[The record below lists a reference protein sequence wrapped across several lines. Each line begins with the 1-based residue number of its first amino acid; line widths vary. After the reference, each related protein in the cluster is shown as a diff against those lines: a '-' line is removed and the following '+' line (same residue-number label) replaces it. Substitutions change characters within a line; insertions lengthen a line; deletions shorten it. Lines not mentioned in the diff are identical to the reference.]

1 MLRAISLAGL
11 AIVMLAAAP
20 VRGEDASAETKDV
33 RQGRIF
39 AERICAGC
47 HGIQL
52 GQISAAAGA
61 PNFYTV
67 ATTPGMSP
75 LALRVVLET
84 PHHSM
89 PNFPF
94 SDEER
99 RTVIAYILSLRPPE
113 KR

>member
-1 MLRAISLAGL
+1 MTRAIGLGL
-11 AIVMLAAAP
+11 AILILAGAP
-20 VRGEDASAETKDV
+20 VCAQDAEQDAKDV

-39 AERICAGC
+39 AERVCATC

-52 GQISAAAGA
+52 GQISAVAGA
-61 PNFYTV
+61 PNFYTI
-67 ATTPGMSP
+67 AMTPGMSP
-75 LALRVVLET
+75 IALRVVLET

-94 SDEER
+94 SQEER
-99 RTVIAYILSLRPPE
+99 RTVIAYILSLRPAE

>member
-1 MLRAISLAGL
+1 MRRAIGLAGL
-11 AIVMLAAAP
+11 AILIFSGAP
-20 VRGEDASAETKDV
+20 VGAQDGEQDAKDV

-39 AERICAGC
+39 AERVCTTC

-52 GQISAAAGA
+52 GQASPAAGA
-61 PNFYTV
+61 PNFYTI

-75 LALRVVLET
+75 IALRVVLET

>member
-1 MLRAISLAGL
+1 MMRAIGL
-11 AIVMLAAAP
+11 AAVAVLISAETP
-20 VRGEDASAETKDV
+20 VRGQDAGQDPRDV
-33 RQGRIF
+33 TQGRVF
-39 AERICAGC
+39 AERVCAGC

-52 GQISAAAGA
+52 GQPSAVAGA
-61 PNFYTV
+61 PNFYTI
-67 ATTPGMSP
+67 AMTPGMSP
-75 LALRVVLET
+75 IALRVVLET

-99 RTVIAYILSLRPPE
+99 RTVIAYILSLRPNE

>member
-1 MLRAISLAGL
+1 MRRAIGLGL
-11 AIVMLAAAP
+11 ATLIFAAVP
-20 VRGEDASAETKDV
+20 VCAQDAEPDTKDV
-33 RQGRIF
+33 RQGRVF
-39 AERICAGC
+39 AERVCAVC
-47 HGIQL
+47 HGIQP
-52 GQISAAAGA
+52 GQPSAAAGA
-61 PNFYTV
+61 PNFQTV
-67 ATTPGMSP
+67 AMTPGMSP

>member
-1 MLRAISLAGL
+1 MRHAIGLGL
-11 AIVMLAAAP
+11 AILILAGASVCAQ
-20 VRGEDASAETKDV
+20 DAEQDARDA

-39 AERICAGC
+39 AERVCITC
-47 HGIQL
+47 HGVQP
-52 GQISAAAGA
+52 GQPSVAAGA
-61 PNFYTV
+61 PNFQTI
-67 ATTPGMSP
+67 ATTPGISP

-94 SDEER
+94 SEEER